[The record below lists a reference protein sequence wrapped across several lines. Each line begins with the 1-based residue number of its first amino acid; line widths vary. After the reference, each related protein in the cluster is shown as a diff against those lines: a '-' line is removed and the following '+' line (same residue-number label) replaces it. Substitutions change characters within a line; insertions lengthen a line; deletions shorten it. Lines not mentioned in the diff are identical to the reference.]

1 MPRLQC
7 SLVVALLTFVV
18 GAPSPARAQ
27 HAAARGAPARDAGGY
42 SSDSTAFVVG
52 KRVHLRSTK
61 SFIGTIKAV
70 EESHDFRGGRFPR
83 PAMKAVLIERRDGP
97 LEWVPVE
104 RITRI
109 YVVK

>member
-1 MPRLQC
+1 MPRIQR
-7 SLVVALLTFVV
+7 SLTVALLTFVV
-18 GAPSPARAQ
+18 VAPSSARAQ
-27 HAAARGAPARDAGGY
+27 RAAARVAPARNAGGY

-52 KRVHLRSTK
+52 KQVHLRSSRT
-61 SFIGTIKAV
+61 FIGTIKAV
-70 EESHDFRGGRFPR
+70 DERHDFRAGRFPR
-83 PAMKAVLIERRDGP
+83 PEMKAVLIERRDGP